1 MRSIC
6 CAIHESRQCVSR
18 IAASKSEANVGFGP
32 EAAITFDRFH
42 VIQLA
47 NAALEEVR
55 RAEVRGKRCVAPTFS

>member
-1 MRSIC
+1 M
-6 CAIHESRQCVSR
+6 
-18 IAASKSEANVGFGP
+18 SKSYIAGVGRHLP

-55 RAEVRGKRCVAPTFS
+55 RAEVRENPALKSNRAIGTACLRLVR